1 MGQVNKNSDF
11 WYHVAAFAMI
21 MVWGISF
28 LNTRVLL
35 DAGLTPTEIFVARFT
50 IAYIAL
56 LVVSRFKVR
65 YTGWRDELLFVVCGV
80 AGGSAYFIAENTAL
94 QLTLI
99 SDVAVLVSI
108 APLTTALMGAIF
120 YRDERITLLTCVG
133 MIIAF
138 VGSVMLALKDGLV
151 WGDSVLGD
159 LLAMLAALVWAFY
172 SMALKKLNRTY
183 STLFITRKLFFYGVL
198 SALPFLALEDTQIN
212 WESFR
217 QPAVWGNLLYLGLIC
232 SMAAYFIWGITV
244 KRIGAVRA
252 SNYFYLSPIISMI
265 AAAIWFGERTTP
277 VAYVGCVLIL
287 AGVIIAE
294 KFKRK
299 PTANGEADSVDDG
312 LEPSLGGQGKQ
323 IDDAAKA

>member
-1 MGQVNKNSDF
+1 MGQAKNGHSDF

-21 MVWGISF
+21 LVWGISF

-50 IAYIAL
+50 IAYLSL
-56 LVVSRFKVR
+56 LAVSRFKVR

-94 QLTLI
+94 EYTLI
-99 SDVAVLVSI
+99 SDVAVLVST

-120 YRDERITLLTCVG
+120 YRDERITWMTCLG
-133 MIIAF
+133 MVIAF
-138 VGSVMLALKDGLV
+138 IGSVLLAMKNGLV
-151 WGDSVLGD
+151 WGDSIVGD
-159 LLAMLAALVWAFY
+159 LLALLAAFVWAFY
-172 SMALKKLNRTY
+172 SMALKRLNRTY
-183 STLFITRKLFFYGVL
+183 TTLFITRKLFFYGVL
-198 SALPFLALEDTQIN
+198 SALPLLFMENTRVDWATTLRKPE
-212 WESFR
+212 
-217 QPAVWGNLLYLGLIC
+217 VWGNLLYLGLIC

-265 AAAIWFGERTTP
+265 SAAIWFGERTTV
-277 VAYVGCVLIL
+277 VAYIGCVLIL

-299 PTANGEADSVDDG
+299 PATTD
-312 LEPSLGGQGKQ
+312 
-323 IDDAAKA
+323 

>member
-1 MGQVNKNSDF
+1 MGKSKKGHSDF
-11 WYHVAAFAMI
+11 WYHVAAFGMI
-21 MVWGISF
+21 LVWGISF

-50 IAYIAL
+50 IAYVAL
-56 LVVSRFKVR
+56 LAICGFKVSW
-65 YTGWRDELLFVVCGV
+65 TGWRDELLFLVCGV

-94 QLTLI
+94 ELTLI

-108 APLTTALMGAIF
+108 APLTTALIGAIF
-120 YRDERITLLTCVG
+120 YRDERITLMTCLG

-138 VGSVMLALKDGLV
+138 IGSAMLALKDGFV
-151 WGDSVLGD
+151 WGDSVVGD

-172 SMALKKLNRTY
+172 PMALKQLNRRYT
-183 STLFITRKLFFYGVL
+183 TLVITRKMFFYGIL
-198 SALPFLALEDTQIN
+198 SALPLLAMQDSPIDWQAMK
-212 WESFR
+212 
-217 QPAVWGNLLYLGLIC
+217 QPAVWGNLLYLGLVC

-265 AAAIWFGERTTP
+265 AAAIWYGERTNAI
-277 VAYVGCVLIL
+277 AYVGCVLIL

-294 KFKRK
+294 KFKRN
-299 PTANGEADSVDDG
+299 PAN
-312 LEPSLGGQGKQ
+312 Q
-323 IDDAAKA
+323 

>member
-1 MGQVNKNSDF
+1 MNQVKNKSGF

-21 MVWGISF
+21 LVWGVSF

-35 DAGLTPTEIFVARFT
+35 DSGLTPTEIFVARFT
-50 IAYIAL
+50 IAYLSL
-56 LVVSRFKVR
+56 LVISGFKVK
-65 YTGWRDELLFVVCGV
+65 YTGWRDELLFVVCGI

-94 QLTLI
+94 KMTLI
-99 SDVAVLVSI
+99 SDVAVLVST

-120 YRDERITLLTCVG
+120 YRDERISLLSCVG

-138 VGSVMLALKDGLV
+138 VGSVMLALKHGLV
-151 WGDSVLGD
+151 WGDSIVGD
-159 LLAMLAALVWAFY
+159 MLAVLAAVVWAFY

-183 STLFITRKLFFYGVL
+183 TTLFITRKLFFYGIM
-198 SALPFLALEDTQIN
+198 SALPLLVMEDSQVQ
-212 WESFR
+212 WETIKR
-217 QPAVWGNLLYLGLIC
+217 PEVWGNLLYLGLVC

-265 AAAIWFGERTTP
+265 AAAIWFGERTTAI
-277 VAYVGCVLIL
+277 AYVGCVLIL
-287 AGVIIAE
+287 TGVVMAE

-299 PTANGEADSVDDG
+299 QVA
-312 LEPSLGGQGKQ
+312 
-323 IDDAAKA
+323 

>member
-1 MGQVNKNSDF
+1 MAQVKKNSDF

-21 MVWGISF
+21 LVWGISF

-50 IAYIAL
+50 IAYLSL
-56 LVVSRFKVR
+56 LVICRFKVR

-94 QLTLI
+94 ELTLI
-99 SDVAVLVSI
+99 SDVAVLVST

-120 YRDERITLLTCVG
+120 YRDERITWLSCLG

-138 VGSVMLALKDGLV
+138 VGSVMLALKNGFV
-151 WGDSVLGD
+151 WGDSISGD
-159 LLAMLAALVWAFY
+159 LLALLAAFVWAFY

-183 STLFITRKLFFYGVL
+183 TTLFITRKLFFYGIL
-198 SALPFLALEDTQIN
+198 SALPLLAME
-212 WESFR
+212 ESHIDW
-217 QPAVWGNLLYLGLIC
+217 QTLQKPEVWGNLLYLGLIC

-265 AAAIWFGERTTP
+265 AAAIWFGERSNAI
-277 VAYVGCVLIL
+277 AYIGCVLIL
-287 AGVIIAE
+287 VGVIMAE
-294 KFKRK
+294 KFKRT
-299 PTANGEADSVDDG
+299 PVSQERS
-312 LEPSLGGQGKQ
+312 
-323 IDDAAKA
+323 

>member
-1 MGQVNKNSDF
+1 MGQAKKNSDF

-21 MVWGISF
+21 LVWGISF

-35 DAGLTPTEIFVARFT
+35 DSGLTPTEIFVARFT
-50 IAYIAL
+50 IAYVSL
-56 LVVSRFKVR
+56 LVVSGFKVR
-65 YTGWRDELLFVVCGV
+65 FTGWRDELLFVVCGV

-94 QLTLI
+94 ELTLI
-99 SDVAVLVSI
+99 SDVAVLVST

-120 YRDERITLLTCVG
+120 YRDERISWLSCVG

-151 WGDSVLGD
+151 WGDSIMGD
-159 LLAMLAALVWAFY
+159 LLALLAAFVWAFY

-183 STLFITRKLFFYGVL
+183 STLFITRKLFFYGIL
-198 SALPFLALEDTQIN
+198 SALPLLAMEESQIN
-212 WESFR
+212 WQAVSRPE
-217 QPAVWGNLLYLGLIC
+217 VWGNLLYLGLIC

-265 AAAIWFGERTTP
+265 AAAIWFGERTNA
-277 VAYVGCVLIL
+277 VAYIGCVLIL
-287 AGVIIAE
+287 AGVIMAE
-294 KFKRK
+294 KFKRNPK
-299 PTANGEADSVDDG
+299 PEVN
-312 LEPSLGGQGKQ
+312 Q
-323 IDDAAKA
+323 

>member
-1 MGQVNKNSDF
+1 MGQAKKNSDF

-21 MVWGISF
+21 LVWGISF

-35 DAGLTPTEIFVARFT
+35 DSGLTPTEIFVARFT
-50 IAYIAL
+50 IAYVSL
-56 LVVSRFKVR
+56 LVVSGFKVR
-65 YTGWRDELLFVVCGV
+65 FTGWRDELLFVVCGV

-94 QLTLI
+94 ELTLI
-99 SDVAVLVSI
+99 SDVAVLVST

-120 YRDERITLLTCVG
+120 YRDERISWLSCLG

-151 WGDSVLGD
+151 WGDSIMGD
-159 LLAMLAALVWAFY
+159 LLALLAAFVWAFY

-183 STLFITRKLFFYGVL
+183 STLFITRKLFFYGIL
-198 SALPFLALEDTQIN
+198 SALPLLAMEKSQIN
-212 WESFR
+212 WQAVSRPE
-217 QPAVWGNLLYLGLIC
+217 VWGNLLYLGLIC

-265 AAAIWFGERTTP
+265 AAAIWFGERTNA
-277 VAYVGCVLIL
+277 VAYIGCVLIL
-287 AGVIIAE
+287 AGVIMAE
-294 KFKRK
+294 KFKRNPK
-299 PTANGEADSVDDG
+299 PEVN
-312 LEPSLGGQGKQ
+312 Q
-323 IDDAAKA
+323 

>member
-1 MGQVNKNSDF
+1 MNQVKNKSGF

-21 MVWGISF
+21 LVWGVSF

-35 DAGLTPTEIFVARFT
+35 DSGLTPTEIFVARFT
-50 IAYIAL
+50 IAYLSL
-56 LVVSRFKVR
+56 LVISGFKVK
-65 YTGWRDELLFVVCGV
+65 YTGWRDELLFVVCGI

-94 QLTLI
+94 KMTLI
-99 SDVAVLVSI
+99 SDVAVLVST

-120 YRDERITLLTCVG
+120 YRDERISLLSCVG

-138 VGSVMLALKDGLV
+138 VGSVMLALKHGLV
-151 WGDSVLGD
+151 WGDSIVGD
-159 LLAMLAALVWAFY
+159 MLAVLAAVVWAFY

-183 STLFITRKLFFYGVL
+183 TTLFITRKLFFYGIL
-198 SALPFLALEDTQIN
+198 SALPLLAMEASQVQ
-212 WESFR
+212 WETIKR
-217 QPAVWGNLLYLGLIC
+217 PEVWGNLLYLGLVC

-265 AAAIWFGERTTP
+265 AAAIWFGERTTAI
-277 VAYVGCVLIL
+277 AYVGCVLIL
-287 AGVIIAE
+287 TGVVMAE

-299 PTANGEADSVDDG
+299 QVA
-312 LEPSLGGQGKQ
+312 
-323 IDDAAKA
+323 

>member
-1 MGQVNKNSDF
+1 MGQLKQKQSDF

-21 MVWGISF
+21 LVWGISF

-50 IAYIAL
+50 IAYLSL
-56 LVVSRFKVR
+56 LVISRFKVR
-65 YTGWRDELLFVVCGV
+65 FTGWRDELLFVVCGV

-94 QLTLI
+94 ELTLI

-120 YRDERITLLTCVG
+120 FRDERISLLTGVG
-133 MIIAF
+133 MVIAF

-172 SMALKKLNRTY
+172 SMALKRLNRTY

-198 SALPFLALEDTQIN
+198 SALPLLALEDSELSLETLK
-212 WESFR
+212 
-217 QPAVWGNLLYLGLIC
+217 QPAVWGNLLYLGLVC

-265 AAAIWFGERTTP
+265 AAAIWFGERTNA

-287 AGVIIAE
+287 AGVIMAE
-294 KFKRK
+294 KFKRN
-299 PTANGEADSVDDG
+299 PVN
-312 LEPSLGGQGKQ
+312 Q
-323 IDDAAKA
+323 

>member
-1 MGQVNKNSDF
+1 MEQKKSDF

-21 MVWGISF
+21 LVWGISF

-35 DAGLTPTEIFVARFT
+35 DANLTPTQIFVARFT
-50 IAYIAL
+50 IAYFAL
-56 LVVSRFKVR
+56 LAVSRFKVR

-94 QLTLI
+94 KLTLI
-99 SDVAVLVSI
+99 SDVAVLVST

-120 YRDERITLLTCVG
+120 YRDERITWLTCLG
-133 MIIAF
+133 MVIAF

-151 WGDSVLGD
+151 WGNSILGD
-159 LLAMLAALVWAFY
+159 LLALLAAFVWAFY
-172 SMALKKLNRTY
+172 SMALKRLNRTY

-198 SALPFLALEDTQIN
+198 SALPLLTLQDSKVE
-212 WESFR
+212 WETLK
-217 QPAVWGNLLYLGLIC
+217 QPEVWGNLLYLGLIC
-232 SMAAYFIWGITV
+232 SLAAYFIWGITV

-265 AAAIWFGERTTP
+265 AAAIWFGERTNAI
-277 VAYVGCVLIL
+277 AYLGCVLIL

-294 KFKRK
+294 KFKR
-299 PTANGEADSVDDG
+299 TDV
-312 LEPSLGGQGKQ
+312 PS
-323 IDDAAKA
+323 

>member
-1 MGQVNKNSDF
+1 MNQVKNKSGF

-21 MVWGISF
+21 LVWGVSF

-35 DAGLTPTEIFVARFT
+35 DSGLTPTEIFVARFT
-50 IAYIAL
+50 IAYLSL
-56 LVVSRFKVR
+56 LVISGFKVR
-65 YTGWRDELLFVVCGV
+65 YTGWRDELLFVVCGI

-94 QLTLI
+94 RLTLI
-99 SDVAVLVSI
+99 SDVAVLVST

-120 YRDERITLLTCVG
+120 YRDERISLLSCVG

-138 VGSVMLALKDGLV
+138 VGSVMLALKHGLV
-151 WGDSVLGD
+151 WGDSIVGD
-159 LLAMLAALVWAFY
+159 MLAVLAAVVWAFY

-183 STLFITRKLFFYGVL
+183 TTLFITRKLFFYGIM
-198 SALPFLALEDTQIN
+198 SALPLLAMEDSQVQ
-212 WESFR
+212 WETIKR
-217 QPAVWGNLLYLGLIC
+217 PEVWGNLLYLGLVC

-265 AAAIWFGERTTP
+265 AAAIWFGERTTAI
-277 VAYVGCVLIL
+277 AYVGCVLIL
-287 AGVIIAE
+287 TGVVMAE

-299 PTANGEADSVDDG
+299 QVA
-312 LEPSLGGQGKQ
+312 
-323 IDDAAKA
+323 

>member
-1 MGQVNKNSDF
+1 
-11 WYHVAAFAMI
+11 

-56 LVVSRFKVR
+56 LAVSRFKVR

-99 SDVAVLVSI
+99 SDVAVLVSM

-133 MIIAF
+133 MVIAF

-151 WGDSVLGD
+151 WGDSVVGD

-198 SALPFLALEDTQIN
+198 SALPFLAL
-212 WESFR
+212 
-217 QPAVWGNLLYLGLIC
+217 
-232 SMAAYFIWGITV
+232 
-244 KRIGAVRA
+244 
-252 SNYFYLSPIISMI
+252 
-265 AAAIWFGERTTP
+265 
-277 VAYVGCVLIL
+277 
-287 AGVIIAE
+287 
-294 KFKRK
+294 
-299 PTANGEADSVDDG
+299 
-312 LEPSLGGQGKQ
+312 
-323 IDDAAKA
+323 

>member
-1 MGQVNKNSDF
+1 MGEVKKNSDF

-21 MVWGISF
+21 LVWGISF

-50 IAYIAL
+50 IAYLSL
-56 LVVSRFKVR
+56 LVISRFKVR
-65 YTGWRDELLFVVCGV
+65 YCGWRDELLFVVCGI

-94 QLTLI
+94 ELTLI

-120 YRDERITLLTCVG
+120 YKDERITLMTLVG
-133 MIIAF
+133 MVIAF
-138 VGSVMLALKDGLV
+138 VGSTMLALKDGFV

-172 SMALKKLNRTY
+172 SMALKRLNRTY
-183 STLFITRKLFFYGVL
+183 TTLFITRKLFFYGVL
-198 SALPFLALEDTQIN
+198 SALPFLVMQERHIN
-212 WESFR
+212 WAALR

-232 SMAAYFIWGITV
+232 SLAAYFIWGITV

-265 AAAIWFGERTTP
+265 AAAIWFGERTNAI
-277 VAYVGCVLIL
+277 AYVGCVLIL

-294 KFKRK
+294 KFKRA
-299 PTANGEADSVDDG
+299 PVN
-312 LEPSLGGQGKQ
+312 Q
-323 IDDAAKA
+323 

>member
-1 MGQVNKNSDF
+1 MKQVKKDSDF

-35 DAGLTPTEIFVARFT
+35 DAGLTPTEIFVVRFT
-50 IAYIAL
+50 IAYFSL
-56 LVVSRFKVR
+56 LAACRFKVR

-94 QLTLI
+94 ELTLI
-99 SDVAVLVSI
+99 SDVAVLVST

-120 YRDERITLLTCVG
+120 YRDERITLLSFVG

-138 VGSVMLALKDGLV
+138 IGSVMLALKDGLV
-151 WGDSVLGD
+151 WGDSILGD
-159 LLAMLAALVWAFY
+159 LLALFAAFVWAFY

-183 STLFITRKLFFYGVL
+183 STLFITRKLFFYGIL
-198 SALPFLALEDTQIN
+198 SALPLLALESGHFPWQALK
-212 WESFR
+212 
-217 QPAVWGNLLYLGLIC
+217 QPEVWGNLLYLGLIC
-232 SMAAYFIWGITV
+232 SMAAYFIWSITV

-265 AAAIWFGERTTP
+265 AAAIWFGERTTF
-277 VAYVGCVLIL
+277 VAYAGCVLIL
-287 AGVIIAE
+287 AGVVIAE

-299 PTANGEADSVDDG
+299 PAAND
-312 LEPSLGGQGKQ
+312 
-323 IDDAAKA
+323 

>member
-1 MGQVNKNSDF
+1 MLYLCTIILMGQVKNRGEF

-21 MVWGISF
+21 LVWGISF

-50 IAYIAL
+50 IAYVSL

-94 QLTLI
+94 ELTLI
-99 SDVAVLVSI
+99 SDVAVLVST

-120 YRDERITLLTCVG
+120 YRDERITWLSCVG

-138 VGSVMLALKDGLV
+138 VGSVMLALKNGLV
-151 WGDSVLGD
+151 WGDSITGD
-159 LLAMLAALVWAFY
+159 LLALLAAFVWAFY

-183 STLFITRKLFFYGVL
+183 TTLFITRKLFFYGIL
-198 SALPFLALEDTQIN
+198 SALPLLAME
-212 WESFR
+212 ESRVDWQVVVR
-217 QPAVWGNLLYLGLIC
+217 QPEVWGNLLYLGLMC

-244 KRIGAVRA
+244 KRIGTVRA

-265 AAAIWFGERTTP
+265 AAAIWFGERTNAI
-277 VAYVGCVLIL
+277 AYIGCVLIL
-287 AGVIIAE
+287 SGVIMAE

-299 PTANGEADSVDDG
+299 PAGAS
-312 LEPSLGGQGKQ
+312 Q
-323 IDDAAKA
+323 

>member
-1 MGQVNKNSDF
+1 MEQVKKGHSDF

-21 MVWGISF
+21 LVWGISF

-50 IAYIAL
+50 IAYVSL
-56 LVVSRFKVR
+56 LVVGGFKVR
-65 YTGWRDELLFVVCGV
+65 FTGWRDELLFVVCGV

-94 QLTLI
+94 ELTLI
-99 SDVAVLVSI
+99 SDVAVLVST

-120 YRDERITLLTCVG
+120 YRDERISWLSCMG
-133 MIIAF
+133 MVIAF

-151 WGDSVLGD
+151 WGNSILGD
-159 LLAMLAALVWAFY
+159 MLALLAAFVWAFY

-183 STLFITRKLFFYGVL
+183 TTLFITRKLFFYGIL
-198 SALPFLALEDTQIN
+198 SALPLLAMEESQIN
-212 WESFR
+212 WQAVKRPE
-217 QPAVWGNLLYLGLIC
+217 VWGNLLYLGLVC
-232 SMAAYFIWGITV
+232 SLAAYFIWGITV

-265 AAAIWFGERTTP
+265 AAAIWFGERTNA
-277 VAYVGCVLIL
+277 VAYIGCVLIL
-287 AGVIIAE
+287 AGVVMAE

-299 PTANGEADSVDDG
+299 PVVN
-312 LEPSLGGQGKQ
+312 Q
-323 IDDAAKA
+323 

>member
-1 MGQVNKNSDF
+1 MTQGKKGHSDF

-21 MVWGISF
+21 LVWGISF

-35 DAGLTPTEIFVARFT
+35 DDGLTPTQIFVIRFA
-50 IAYIAL
+50 IAYLSL
-56 LVVSRFKVR
+56 LVVCRFKVR

-94 QLTLI
+94 ELTLI

-138 VGSVMLALKDGLV
+138 IGSVMLALKDGLV

-172 SMALKKLNRTY
+172 SMALKRLNRTY
-183 STLFITRKLFFYGVL
+183 TTLFITRKLFFYGVL
-198 SALPFLALEDTQIN
+198 SALPLLTLQDNAQFS
-212 WESFR
+212 WETFSKT
-217 QPAVWGNLLYLGLIC
+217 AVWGNLLYLGLVC

-265 AAAIWFGERTTP
+265 AAAIWFGERTTI
-277 VAYVGCVLIL
+277 VAYIGCVLIL
-287 AGVIIAE
+287 AGVIMAE

-299 PTANGEADSVDDG
+299 PVN
-312 LEPSLGGQGKQ
+312 
-323 IDDAAKA
+323 

>member
-1 MGQVNKNSDF
+1 
-11 WYHVAAFAMI
+11 MI
-21 MVWGISF
+21 LVWGISF

-50 IAYIAL
+50 IAYLSL
-56 LVVSRFKVR
+56 LAICRFKVR

-94 QLTLI
+94 ELTLI

-120 YRDERITLLTCVG
+120 YRDERITLLTGVG
-133 MIIAF
+133 MVIAF
-138 VGSVMLALKDGLV
+138 IGSVMLALKDGFV

-183 STLFITRKLFFYGVL
+183 TTLFITRKLFFYGVL
-198 SALPFLALEDTQIN
+198 SALPLLAMEETRISMDVL
-212 WESFR
+212 R
-217 QPAVWGNLLYLGLIC
+217 QPAVWGNLLYLGLVC

-265 AAAIWFGERTTP
+265 AAAIWFGERTNAI
-277 VAYVGCVLIL
+277 AYIGCVLIL

-294 KFKRK
+294 KFKRA
-299 PTANGEADSVDDG
+299 PVD
-312 LEPSLGGQGKQ
+312 Q
-323 IDDAAKA
+323 

>member
-1 MGQVNKNSDF
+1 MGQIKKGHSDF

-21 MVWGISF
+21 LVWGISF

-50 IAYIAL
+50 IAYLSLRAIG
-56 LVVSRFKVR
+56 RFKVR
-65 YTGWRDELLFVVCGV
+65 FTGWRDELLFVVCGI

-94 QLTLI
+94 ELTLI

-138 VGSVMLALKDGLV
+138 IGSVMLALKDGFV

-172 SMALKKLNRTY
+172 SMALKRLNRTY
-183 STLFITRKLFFYGVL
+183 TTSFITRKLFFYGL
-198 SALPFLALEDTQIN
+198 LTAIPFLFVQDSHVDWNVLKN
-212 WESFR
+212 
-217 QPAVWGNLLYLGLIC
+217 PVVWGNLLYLGLIC

-265 AAAIWFGERTTP
+265 AAAIWFGERTNAI
-277 VAYVGCVLIL
+277 AYIGCVLIL
-287 AGVIIAE
+287 AGVIMAE

-299 PTANGEADSVDDG
+299 PEAN
-312 LEPSLGGQGKQ
+312 Q
-323 IDDAAKA
+323 

>member
-1 MGQVNKNSDF
+1 M
-11 WYHVAAFAMI
+11 AAFAMI
-21 MVWGISF
+21 LVWGISF

-50 IAYIAL
+50 IAYLSL
-56 LVVSRFKVR
+56 LVICRFKVR

-94 QLTLI
+94 ELTLI

-120 YRDERITLLTCVG
+120 YRDERITLLTGVG
-133 MIIAF
+133 MVIAF
-138 VGSVMLALKDGLV
+138 IGSVMLALKDGFV

-183 STLFITRKLFFYGVL
+183 TTLFITRKLFFYGVL
-198 SALPFLALEDTQIN
+198 SALPLLAIEETRISMDVL
-212 WESFR
+212 R
-217 QPAVWGNLLYLGLIC
+217 QPAVWGNLLYLGLVC

-265 AAAIWFGERTTP
+265 AAAIWFGERTNAI
-277 VAYVGCVLIL
+277 AYVGCVLIL
-287 AGVIIAE
+287 AGVIMAE
-294 KFKRK
+294 KFKRA
-299 PTANGEADSVDDG
+299 PVD
-312 LEPSLGGQGKQ
+312 Q
-323 IDDAAKA
+323 

>member
-1 MGQVNKNSDF
+1 MGQTKKNSDF
-11 WYHVAAFAMI
+11 WYHVAAFVMI
-21 MVWGISF
+21 LVWGVSF

-50 IAYIAL
+50 IAYLSL
-56 LVVSRFKVR
+56 LVISRFKVTW
-65 YTGWRDELLFVVCGV
+65 TGVRDELLFLVCGV

-94 QLTLI
+94 ELTLI

-108 APLTTALMGAIF
+108 APLTTALIGAIF
-120 YRDERITLLTCVG
+120 YRDERITLMTCIG

-138 VGSVMLALKDGLV
+138 IGSAMLALKDGFV
-151 WGDSVLGD
+151 WGDSVVGD

-172 SMALKKLNRTY
+172 PMALKQLNRTY
-183 STLFITRKLFFYGVL
+183 TTLFITRKMFFYGVL
-198 SALPFLALEDTQIN
+198 SALPLLALQDTPID
-212 WESFR
+212 WGALRKPE
-217 QPAVWGNLLYLGLIC
+217 VWGNLLYLGLIC

-265 AAAIWFGERTTP
+265 AAAIWFGERTTA
-277 VAYVGCVLIL
+277 VAYIGCILIL

-294 KFKRK
+294 KFRRK
-299 PTANGEADSVDDG
+299 P
-312 LEPSLGGQGKQ
+312 
-323 IDDAAKA
+323 AAEE

>member
-1 MGQVNKNSDF
+1 MGQTGRGHSDF

-21 MVWGISF
+21 LVWGISF

-50 IAYIAL
+50 IAYVSL
-56 LVVSRFKVR
+56 LVISRFKVR
-65 YTGWRDELLFVVCGV
+65 YTGWRDELLFVVCGI

-94 QLTLI
+94 EYTLI

-120 YRDERITLLTCVG
+120 YRDERITLLTGVG
-133 MIIAF
+133 MVIAF
-138 VGSVMLALKDGLV
+138 IGSVLLALKDGFV
-151 WGDSVLGD
+151 WGDSILGD
-159 LLAMLAALVWAFY
+159 MLAVLAAFVWAFY

-183 STLFITRKLFFYGVL
+183 TTLFITRKLFFYGIL
-198 SALPFLALEDTQIN
+198 SALPLLLMEDTQI
-212 WESFR
+212 SMTTLK
-217 QPAVWGNLLYLGLIC
+217 QPEVWGNLLYLGLIC

-265 AAAIWFGERTTP
+265 AAAIWFGERTNA
-277 VAYVGCVLIL
+277 VAYIGCILIL
-287 AGVIIAE
+287 TGVIMAE

-299 PTANGEADSVDDG
+299 PAN
-312 LEPSLGGQGKQ
+312 Q
-323 IDDAAKA
+323 

>member
-1 MGQVNKNSDF
+1 MEQQKQGHSDF

-21 MVWGISF
+21 LVWGISF

-50 IAYIAL
+50 IAYLSL
-56 LVVSRFKVR
+56 LVVCRFKVK

-94 QLTLI
+94 EYTLI
-99 SDVAVLVSI
+99 SDVAVLVST

-120 YRDERITLLTCVG
+120 YRDERITWMTCLG

-138 VGSVMLALKDGLV
+138 IGSVMLAMKNGLV
-151 WGDSVLGD
+151 WGDSIVGD
-159 LLAMLAALVWAFY
+159 LLALLAAFVWAFY
-172 SMALKKLNRTY
+172 SMALKRLNRTY
-183 STLFITRKLFFYGVL
+183 TTLFITRKLFFYGVL
-198 SALPFLALEDTQIN
+198 SALPLLAM
-212 WESFR
+212 ESTRVDWATTLR
-217 QPAVWGNLLYLGLIC
+217 QPEVWGNLLYLGLIC

-265 AAAIWFGERTTP
+265 SAAIWFGERTNAI
-277 VAYVGCVLIL
+277 AYIGCVLIL
-287 AGVIIAE
+287 AGVIMAE

-299 PTANGEADSVDDG
+299 PADV
-312 LEPSLGGQGKQ
+312 
-323 IDDAAKA
+323 

>member
-1 MGQVNKNSDF
+1 MGQVKKNSDF

-21 MVWGISF
+21 LVWGISF

-50 IAYIAL
+50 IAYLSL
-56 LVVSRFKVR
+56 LTICRFKVH

-99 SDVAVLVSI
+99 SDVAVLVCT
-108 APLTTALMGAIF
+108 APLTTALVGAIF
-120 YRDERITLLTCVG
+120 YRDERITLLTCLG

-138 VGSVMLALKDGLV
+138 IGSAMLALKDGFV
-151 WGDSVLGD
+151 WGNSVVGD

-172 SMALKKLNRTY
+172 PMALKKLNPRYT
-183 STLFITRKLFFYGVL
+183 TLFITRKLFFYGVL
-198 SALPFLALEDTQIN
+198 SALPLLALEDHQLDWN
-212 WESFR
+212 AVR
-217 QPAVWGNLLYLGLIC
+217 QPEVWGNLLYLGLIC

-265 AAAIWFGERTTP
+265 AAAIWFGERTNAI
-277 VAYVGCVLIL
+277 AYIGCVLIL
-287 AGVIIAE
+287 AGVIMAE

-299 PTANGEADSVDDG
+299 PEAN
-312 LEPSLGGQGKQ
+312 Q
-323 IDDAAKA
+323 

>member
-21 MVWGISF
+21 LVWGISF

-50 IAYIAL
+50 IAYLSL
-56 LVVSRFKVR
+56 LVVCRFKVR
-65 YTGWRDELLFVVCGV
+65 YCGWRDELLFVVCGV
-80 AGGSAYFIAENTAL
+80 AGCSAYFIAENTAL
-94 QLTLI
+94 ELTLI
-99 SDVAVLVSI
+99 SDVAVLVST

-120 YRDERITLLTCVG
+120 YKDERITLMTGVG
-133 MIIAF
+133 MVIAF
-138 VGSVMLALKDGLV
+138 IGSVMLALKDGLV
-151 WGDSVLGD
+151 WGDSILGD
-159 LLAMLAALVWAFY
+159 MLALLAAFVWAFY
-172 SMALKKLNRTY
+172 SMALKRLNRTY
-183 STLFITRKLFFYGVL
+183 TTLFITRKLFFYGIL
-198 SALPFLALEDTQIN
+198 SALPFLFMEDRHFDWKLLE
-212 WESFR
+212 

-265 AAAIWFGERTTP
+265 AAAVWFGERTTV
-277 VAYVGCVLIL
+277 VAYIGCVLIL
-287 AGVIIAE
+287 AGVIMAE

-299 PTANGEADSVDDG
+299 PAN
-312 LEPSLGGQGKQ
+312 Q
-323 IDDAAKA
+323 